1 MEEQVNQQ
9 IFSLTIQCAYGVG
22 RAFQRVAEK
31 VAHEGK
37 QILQEKE
44 NAFLDKM
51 NDLSAPKEVSLKE
64 LIKSGDQVDSI
75 SLGVGDRMA
84 FEPVLRKYGIT
95 YAIKKDR
102 TQNPPTYHF
111 LFKAKDATV
120 LKMAFQEYMEKKM
133 KVKESG
139 KGILQK
145 IKKYKALAASLASKA
160 KVRFKSPIR

>member
-1 MEEQVNQQ
+1 MEIKVDRNIYSDSCISKVVYLLSDKYSIERNVVDNYE
-9 IFSLTIQCAYGVG
+9 ILTITHKTD
-22 RAFQRVAEK
+22 EK
-31 VAHEGK
+31 FDVS
-37 QILQEKE
+37 
-44 NAFLDKM
+44 NFWDKM

-111 LFKAKDATV
+111 FFKAKDATV
-120 LKMAFQEYMEKKM
+120 LKMAFQE
-133 KVKESG
+133 VK
-139 KGILQK
+139 
-145 IKKYKALAASLASKA
+145 
-160 KVRFKSPIR
+160 